1 MFTRLELPI
10 NWFTYTLLHLDTTSH
25 RTQVLN
31 FFIYDSIKILILLIV
46 IIYIMTL
53 INSYLPIE
61 KIRTFLAKRNRYWL
75 DYFFASIFGTIT
87 PFCSCSSV
95 PIFIGFL
102 KAWIPLGVIFSFLIS
117 SPLVDSVAIA
127 LLLGMFGLKITAIY
141 VISWIVLWILWW
153 RILWKMKLEKY
164 LADFIQ
170 QKRNNIDKSYQEDIT
185 IAFKERIHQVSK
197 DARILAKK
205 IIPYILLW
213 VSVGAAIH
221 GFVPTGFFE
230 NYITKDNL
238 FAVPIAVLIWIPM
251 YADSTWVMPVVQ
263 ALIAK
268 WIPLWTWLAFMMA
281 VVALSLPAFL
291 ILKKVMKSKLLFLF
305 FWITGLCI
313 ILLGYFFNLIF

>member
-1 MFTRLELPI
+1 MFIRLEKI
-10 NWFTYTLLHLDTTSH
+10 VNWFTYSLLDMEATNH
-25 RTQVLN
+25 RATALN

-61 KIRTFLAKRNRYWL
+61 KIRTFLTKRKRYWL

-87 PFCSCSSV
+87 PFCSCSSI

-102 KAWIPLGVIFSFLIS
+102 KAWIPLWVIFSFLIS

-127 LLLGMFGLKITAIY
+127 LLLGMFGLKITVIY
-141 VISWIVLWILWW
+141 VISWIVLWIIWW
-153 RILWKMKLEKY
+153 WILWKMKLEKY

-170 QKRNNIDKSYQEDIT
+170 HQRSHWWTFVET
-185 IAFKERIHQVSK
+185 VSVTFAERLTGVAK
-197 DARILAKK
+197 DARSLAKK
-205 IIPYILLW
+205 IIPYVLLG
-213 VSVGAAIH
+213 VGVGAAIH

-238 FAVPIAVLIWIPM
+238 FAVPLAVLIGIPM
-251 YADSTWVMPVVQ
+251 YADSTGVMPVVQ

-281 VVALSLPAFL
+281 VVALSLPQFL
-291 ILKKVMKSKLLFLF
+291 ILKKVMKTKLLFIF
-305 FWITGLCI
+305 FWVTGLCI
-313 ILLGYFFNLIF
+313 MFLGYFYNWVF